1 MATGALQDPASPHDR
16 GRRARAGTD
25 GASLRF
31 NADHA
36 QAAGVAA
43 ALHGALMGGRCRR
56 WRGPRQA
63 GGLHSAVIPA
73 TIRP

>member
-1 MATGALQDPASPHDR
+1 MTGA
-16 GRRARAGTD
+16 GARAGTD

-36 QAAGVAA
+36 QAAGGAG

-56 WRGPRQA
+56 WRGPA
-63 GGLHSAVIPA
+63 SGGWFACGGDRGNDPA
-73 TIRP
+73 IAPSELKRA

>member
-1 MATGALQDPASPHDR
+1 MTGA
-16 GRRARAGTD
+16 GARAGTD

-43 ALHGALMGGRCRR
+43 PALHGALMGGA
-56 WRGPRQA
+56 GAA
-63 GGLHSAVIPA
+63 GGAARV
-73 TIRP
+73 RRVVCMRR